1 MSKLTEAVALSGAL
15 DPDMVREM
23 CKWKLPVEVPEASPY
38 TSPEEAVAAIEE
50 ALEGKEQVE
59 IRSTDLDVLKQYL
72 KTQHRG
78 RLHIVTPHESGTF
91 EVMMGITPM
100 GDYIIPWKSDS
111 LAEHLTNGESYIID
125 GRKKVHLSDVRDLYF
140 GERKAFILCQPVRES
155 AP

>member
-15 DPDMVREM
+15 DPDMLREI
-23 CKWKLPVEVPEASPY
+23 CKWKLPIEVPEGEPY
-38 TSPEEAVAAIEE
+38 ASPEEAVSAIEA

-59 IRSTDLDVLKQYL
+59 VRATDLDVLKQYM

-91 EVMMGITPM
+91 DVMMGITPM

-111 LAEHLTNGESYIID
+111 LTEHLTNGESYIID
-125 GRKKVHLSDVRDLYF
+125 GRNRVHLSDVRDLYF
-140 GERKAFILCQPVRES
+140 GEQKAFILCQPGRT